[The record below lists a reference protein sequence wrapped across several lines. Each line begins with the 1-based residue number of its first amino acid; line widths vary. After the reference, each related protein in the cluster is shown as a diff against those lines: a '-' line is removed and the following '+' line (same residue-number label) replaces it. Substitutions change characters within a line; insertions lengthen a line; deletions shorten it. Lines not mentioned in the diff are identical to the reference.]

1 MDSFYRASVSGDLL
15 LCYSSLAY
23 FLNKDAPYTCL
34 TNLALITRNALSDI
48 NSIIPSKMDILL
60 IFLIHSM
67 LNERITPEELEKNP
81 ISSKDDRFLFLESI
95 YSCVFMLVKRCSSSS
110 YESFIRFIYE
120 DSNQEGFDLFLT
132 SSY

>member
-1 MDSFYRASVSGDLL
+1 
-15 LCYSSLAY
+15 
-23 FLNKDAPYTCL
+23 
-34 TNLALITRNALSDI
+34 
-48 NSIIPSKMDILL
+48 MDILL

-81 ISSKDDRFLFLESI
+81 ISSKDNRFLFLESI

-120 DSNQEGFDLFLT
+120 DSNQERFDLFPT
-132 SSY
+132 ASY